1 MNKGNKFKNTSSLST
16 LNEDLRTPIP
26 NLKILNC
33 FYNTPRNFCLD
44 WSSKGNKSF
53 GCLGLG
59 SQRFLALSTQ
69 ISTKKAKSGA
79 KQEWQD
85 EIPKDRYT
93 QKIKTQI
100 EILTGKSTGTEVKQ
114 REIITSEDDFLYS
127 RHKCPESRI
136 D

>member
-1 MNKGNKFKNTSSLST
+1 M
-16 LNEDLRTPIP
+16 
-26 NLKILNC
+26 KILNC
-33 FYNTPRNFCLD
+33 FYNSPPNFCLD

-59 SQRFLALSTQ
+59 SQRFLALCIQ

-100 EILTGKSTGTEVKQ
+100 EILTGKSTGAEVKQ
-114 REIITSEDDFLYS
+114 REIITSKDNSLYFW
-127 RHKCPESRI
+127 HEGP
-136 D
+136 

>member
-1 MNKGNKFKNTSSLST
+1 M
-16 LNEDLRTPIP
+16 
-26 NLKILNC
+26 KILNC
-33 FYNTPRNFCLD
+33 FYNSPPNFCLD

-59 SQRFLALSTQ
+59 SQRFLALCTQ

-100 EILTGKSTGTEVKQ
+100 EILTGKSTGAEVKQ
-114 REIITSEDDFLYS
+114 REIITSKDNSLYFW
-127 RHKCPESRI
+127 HEGP
-136 D
+136 

>member
-1 MNKGNKFKNTSSLST
+1 MNTGNKFKNTSSLPT
-16 LNEDLRTPIP
+16 LNEDFSTPIP

-33 FYNTPRNFCLD
+33 FYNTTPNLCLD
-44 WSSKGNKSF
+44 WSSKGKKF
-53 GCLGLG
+53 FRRLRLG
-59 SQRFLALSTQ
+59 SQRLLALCIQ

-85 EIPKDRYT
+85 EITKDRYT

-100 EILTGKSTGTEVKQ
+100 EILTGKSTGAEVKQ

-127 RHKCPESRI
+127 RHECPQSRI